1 MSPVGTFHPAL
12 PTMGRWRPPQPA
24 SSPYITLGGHI
35 ALKTELDH
43 LWRVRRPEVVR
54 ALSAAAAEGDRS
66 ENAEY
71 IYRKKELGGIDRRV
85 RYLKKR
91 LEVLKVVD
99 RTPTNTDQIYFGAW
113 VELEDE
119 LENVQKIRIVGP
131 DEFDPEKSWVSMDSP
146 IAKALMGKQ
155 VDDEINV
162 QTPEGP
168 KQRWV
173 VSVSYQ

>member
-1 MSPVGTFHPAL
+1 
-12 PTMGRWRPPQPA
+12 MGRWRPPQPA
-24 SSPYITLGGHI
+24 SSPYITRDGHLS
-35 ALKTELDH
+35 LKTELDH

-71 IYRKKELGGIDRRV
+71 IYRKKELGGIDYRV

-119 LENVQKIRIVGP
+119 LDVVQKIRIVGP
-131 DEFDPEKSWVSMDSP
+131 DEFDPDKSWVSMDSP
-146 IAKALMGKQ
+146 IAKALMGKR

-162 QTPEGP
+162 QTPDGM

-173 VSVSYQ
+173 VSVWYQ